1 MHSDFGLD
9 LHRSRPQ
16 GHILF
21 HMVDYVGS
29 NASISHAEPETP
41 KIKTS
46 TTFILQNL
54 SCMTTIIQLINCSML
69 CTHGLHDF
77 FSMKS

>member
-9 LHRSRPQ
+9 LHRSRSQ

-29 NASISHAEPETP
+29 NAIVYPMQNPKLQKLKLLPHLFYKISLALIALCYAHMA
-41 KIKTS
+41 
-46 TTFILQNL
+46 
-54 SCMTTIIQLINCSML
+54 CTIS
-69 CTHGLHDF
+69 
-77 FSMKS
+77 SP